1 MTDRDLP
8 THTPTGQADAPAVP
22 APPIRTLVREAVRR
36 AWARAIESGAL
47 PPVPPDQV
55 PPEIEVTRPD
65 NPEHG
70 DFASNLALKLARP
83 LRRSPMA
90 IAGAIGEELRR
101 DPDPDSPIGS
111 VDVAPP
117 GFLNVRLAPIAVLR
131 AVDVARA
138 AGPAFGRVVPLGTAA
153 PLGTHEAGAS
163 TVAPATSASGG
174 AVGATAQPGTA
185 AQTGASARPRR
196 VNVEFVSA
204 NPTGPLHIGN
214 ARGAFVGDLLCRVL
228 EAAGQE
234 VTREYYFN
242 DFGSQVRQLGASV
255 LAARE
260 GRPIPEDGYH
270 GGYVHDLASEL
281 PEEIRSRAMEA
292 GDEADVFVGRWASE
306 RVRQGIEASLA
317 RLGVRFDVWT
327 SEGSLYRDGWVDRAV
342 ARLQEGGWLYE
353 QDGAL
358 WFRSTAFGDDK
369 DRVVRRSNGE
379 FTYFGSDIGYLL
391 QKFDRGFDHLVY
403 IWGADHHGT
412 VARVRNAAE
421 ALGFD
426 KSAVE
431 MLLMA
436 WVRFVRDGQEISMS
450 KRSGEFITLDELLEE
465 IGVDAARWFIG
476 ARGHT
481 SGIDFDIELAK
492 RQSSENPVYYVQ
504 YAHARISSILRKAAE
519 AGLAPAP
526 SLADQGGDGAVRT
539 AGERRDLGGGEQE
552 RGPEGGRSAGGV
564 GGDPDREPEGDRSAG
579 GAMADDPVALGL
591 AKLLLRLPE
600 VVEDAAALHETQGVT
615 AFATE
620 LATAFHAFYRDRR
633 VIDAAD
639 PRTSAARLALVMATR
654 QALANTLGLLG
665 ISAPDS
671 M

>member
-1 MTDRDLP
+1 VSAENHPRADGLPDRDR
-8 THTPTGQADAPAVP
+8 VE
-22 APPIRTLVREAVRR
+22 RSMRSLVRQAVER
-36 AWARAIESGAL
+36 AWAVAVESGAL
-47 PPVPPDQV
+47 PPAPADQ
-55 PPEIEVTRPD
+55 PLPEVEVARPD
-65 NPEHG
+65 NPAHG
-70 DFASNLALKLARP
+70 DFASNLALKLGRP
-83 LRRSPMA
+83 LRRRPLD
-90 IAGAIGEELRR
+90 IANTLADALRG
-101 DPDPDSPIGS
+101 DPGPVGG
-111 VDVAPP
+111 VTVAPP
-117 GFLNVRLAPIAVLR
+117 GFLNLTLDPR
-131 AVDVARA
+131 AVERAVEAAIA
-138 AGPAFGRVVPLGTAA
+138 AGPAFGRVAPATGTAA
-153 PLGTHEAGAS
+153 T
-163 TVAPATSASGG
+163 ATSAGTS
-174 AVGATAQPGTA
+174 PGRA
-185 AQTGASARPRR
+185 ASRH

-228 EAAGQE
+228 EAAGQR

-255 LAARE
+255 LAVHQ
-260 GRPIPEDGYH
+260 GRPVPEDGYR
-270 GGYVHDLASEL
+270 GAYVYDLAGEL
-281 PEEIRSRAMEA
+281 PGEISALAAEP
-292 GDEADVFVGRWASE
+292 GADADAVVGQWASE

-342 ARLQEGGWLYE
+342 ARLDAGGWLYE

-369 DRVVRRSNGE
+369 DRVVRRSNGQ
-379 FTYFGSDIGYLL
+379 FTYFGSDIGYIL

-412 VARVRNAAE
+412 VARVRNAAQ
-421 ALGFD
+421 AMGFD
-426 KSAVE
+426 KAAVE
-431 MLLMA
+431 MLLIA

-465 IGVDAARWFIG
+465 IGVDAARWFIA

-492 RQSSENPVYYVQ
+492 KQSAENPVYYVQ

-519 AGLAPAP
+519 AGLAPADG
-526 SLADQGGDGAVRT
+526 LASALGDD
-539 AGERRDLGGGEQE
+539 EI
-552 RGPEGGRSAGGV
+552 
-564 GGDPDREPEGDRSAG
+564 
-579 GAMADDPVALGL
+579 ALGL
-591 AKLLLRLPE
+591 GKLLLRLPE

-615 AFATE
+615 AYATE

-633 VIDAAD
+633 VIDPAD
-639 PRTSAARLALVMATR
+639 PATSGARLALVTAARLAL
-654 QALANTLGLLG
+654 ANTLALLG
-665 ISAPDS
+665 ISAPES